1 MAEEKSLHRMPVAD
15 SGCSRWLSIAEIGLP
30 QSICF
35 AGRGGMATNLNE
47 QSEFIF
53 VSPFRRGA
61 LESPQGRDLFQA
73 CLWQHHRTFGAITS
87 AKPTLLLAQRA
98 TTKSK
103 TNKIIINNLILKTNR
118 MKKVFATLTVLAMLT
133 IGSVAVMAQEP
144 AVADSVASEQVTET
158 PAADAEEVGGIE
170 ALHKT
175 LKVKFIE
182 GGAGF
187 MAATLICLVFG
198 LALCIER
205 IIYLSLSKTN
215 TKALLAKVEEALKN
229 GGIEAALEVCRNTRG
244 PVASIFYQGLSR
256 YSEGIEVVEKTVS
269 SYGGVQLGLLEKNL
283 SWISLFI
290 SIAPS
295 LGFLGTIIGMI
306 QAFDKIQQVGDIS
319 ATVVAGGIKVALLT
333 TLLGLIIAIILQVFY
348 NYILS
353 LIEGLVNEMEDSSI
367 SLLDLVVEYDAA
379 QKK

>member
-1 MAEEKSLHRMPVAD
+1 
-15 SGCSRWLSIAEIGLP
+15 
-30 QSICF
+30 
-35 AGRGGMATNLNE
+35 
-47 QSEFIF
+47 
-53 VSPFRRGA
+53 
-61 LESPQGRDLFQA
+61 
-73 CLWQHHRTFGAITS
+73 
-87 AKPTLLLAQRA
+87 
-98 TTKSK
+98 
-103 TNKIIINNLILKTNR
+103 
-118 MKKVFATLTVLAMLT
+118 MKKVFATLTVAAALFLGTEFA
-133 IGSVAVMAQEP
+133 MAQQTE
-144 AVADSVASEQVTET
+144 AQTTDEQATEQMIQDEQVTVEE
-158 PAADAEEVGGIE
+158 PVAAEAEETGGLV

-175 LKVKFIE
+175 LKTKFIE

-187 MAATLICLVFG
+187 MAATLLCLVFG

-215 TKALLAKVEEALKN
+215 TKALLANVEAALKKGGIEEALK
-229 GGIEAALEVCRNTRG
+229 VCRETRG

-256 YSEGIEVVEKTVS
+256 YNEGVDVVEKTVA
-269 SYGGVQLGLLEKNL
+269 SYGGVQMGLLEKNL

-306 QAFDKIQQVGDIS
+306 AAFDKIQQVGDIS

-333 TLLGLIIAIILQVFY
+333 TLLGLIIAIVLQLFY

>member
-1 MAEEKSLHRMPVAD
+1 
-15 SGCSRWLSIAEIGLP
+15 
-30 QSICF
+30 
-35 AGRGGMATNLNE
+35 
-47 QSEFIF
+47 
-53 VSPFRRGA
+53 
-61 LESPQGRDLFQA
+61 
-73 CLWQHHRTFGAITS
+73 
-87 AKPTLLLAQRA
+87 
-98 TTKSK
+98 
-103 TNKIIINNLILKTNR
+103 

-133 IGSVAVMAQEP
+133 FGSVAVMAQEEAQAAP
-144 AVADSVASEQVTET
+144 EATEQVQEEAEAVEAPVAVEET
-158 PAADAEEVGGIE
+158 APVEEDGGLV

-175 LKVKFIE
+175 LKTKFIE

-187 MAATLICLVFG
+187 MAATLLCLVFG

-215 TKALLAKVEEALKN
+215 TKALLADIEEALKN
-229 GGIEAALEVCRNTRG
+229 GGIEAALDVCRNTRG

-256 YSEGIEVVEKTVS
+256 YNEGVDVVEKTVA

-306 QAFDKIQQVGDIS
+306 AAFDKIQQVGDIS

-333 TLLGLIIAIILQVFY
+333 TLLGLIIAIILQLFY

-353 LIEGLVNEMEDSSI
+353 VIEGLVNEMEDSSI
-367 SLLDLVVEYDAA
+367 SLLDIVVEYDKNN
-379 QKK
+379 KKK

>member
-1 MAEEKSLHRMPVAD
+1 MKK
-15 SGCSRWLSIAEIGLP
+15 
-30 QSICF
+30 
-35 AGRGGMATNLNE
+35 
-47 QSEFIF
+47 IF
-53 VSPFRRGA
+53 V
-61 LESPQGRDLFQA
+61 
-73 CLWQHHRTFGAITS
+73 
-87 AKPTLLLAQRA
+87 
-98 TTKSK
+98 
-103 TNKIIINNLILKTNR
+103 
-118 MKKVFATLTVLAMLT
+118 TLTVMAMLAF
-133 IGSVAVMAQEP
+133 GSVAAMAQEAEVAAEEAVEQVSENNDSA
-144 AVADSVASEQVTET
+144 AVAVEAEVVEPEQAPV
-158 PAADAEEVGGIE
+158 AEEDNAVV

-175 LKVKFIE
+175 LKTKFIE

-187 MAATLICLVFG
+187 MAATLLCLVFG

-215 TKALLAKVEEALKN
+215 TKALLVEIEDALTTK
-229 GGIEAALEVCRNTRG
+229 GLEAALEVCRNTRG

-256 YSEGIEVVEKTVS
+256 YDEGVDVVEKTVA

-333 TLLGLIIAIILQVFY
+333 TLLGLIIAIILQLFY

-353 LIEGLVNEMEDSSI
+353 VIEGLVNEMEDSSI
-367 SLLDLVVEYDAA
+367 SLLDIVVEYD
-379 QKK
+379 KKNK

>member
-1 MAEEKSLHRMPVAD
+1 
-15 SGCSRWLSIAEIGLP
+15 
-30 QSICF
+30 
-35 AGRGGMATNLNE
+35 
-47 QSEFIF
+47 
-53 VSPFRRGA
+53 
-61 LESPQGRDLFQA
+61 
-73 CLWQHHRTFGAITS
+73 
-87 AKPTLLLAQRA
+87 
-98 TTKSK
+98 
-103 TNKIIINNLILKTNR
+103 

-133 IGSVAVMAQEP
+133 IGSVAVMAQEAAEAAAPVAEETTETVVEEAP
-144 AVADSVASEQVTET
+144 AVV
-158 PAADAEEVGGIE
+158 EEVAQEAEGGIV

-175 LKVKFIE
+175 LKTKFIE

-187 MAATLICLVFG
+187 MAATLLCLVFG

-215 TKALLAKVEEALKN
+215 TKALLANVEAALKN

-256 YSEGIEVVEKTVS
+256 YHEGVDVVEKTVA

-348 NYILS
+348 NNILS
-353 LIEGLVNEMEDSSI
+353 LIEGLVNEMEDASI

>member
-1 MAEEKSLHRMPVAD
+1 
-15 SGCSRWLSIAEIGLP
+15 
-30 QSICF
+30 
-35 AGRGGMATNLNE
+35 
-47 QSEFIF
+47 
-53 VSPFRRGA
+53 
-61 LESPQGRDLFQA
+61 
-73 CLWQHHRTFGAITS
+73 
-87 AKPTLLLAQRA
+87 
-98 TTKSK
+98 
-103 TNKIIINNLILKTNR
+103 
-118 MKKVFATLTVLAMLT
+118 MKKVFATLTVLAMLAF
-133 IGSVAVMAQEP
+133 GSNVAFAQEEAAP
-144 AVADSVASEQVTET
+144 AQEAAVETVDEAVA
-158 PAADAEEVGGIE
+158 PAAEVSEEVAPAEEEEATGLV

-175 LKVKFIE
+175 LKTKFIE
-182 GGAGF
+182 VVAGF
-187 MAATLICLVFG
+187 IAATLLCLVFG

-215 TKALLAKVEEALKN
+215 TKVLLAKVEKALN
-229 GGIEAALEVCRNTRG
+229 EGGIEAALDVCRNTRG

-256 YSEGIEVVEKTVS
+256 YNEGVDVVEKTVA

-306 QAFDKIQQVGDIS
+306 AAFDKIQQVGDIS

-333 TLLGLIIAIILQVFY
+333 TLLGLIIAIVLQLFY

-367 SLLDLVVEYDAA
+367 SLLDLVVEFD
-379 QKK
+379 KKQAK

>member
-1 MAEEKSLHRMPVAD
+1 
-15 SGCSRWLSIAEIGLP
+15 
-30 QSICF
+30 
-35 AGRGGMATNLNE
+35 
-47 QSEFIF
+47 
-53 VSPFRRGA
+53 
-61 LESPQGRDLFQA
+61 
-73 CLWQHHRTFGAITS
+73 
-87 AKPTLLLAQRA
+87 
-98 TTKSK
+98 
-103 TNKIIINNLILKTNR
+103 

-133 IGSVAVMAQEP
+133 FGSAAVMAQN
-144 AVADSVASEQVTET
+144 D
-158 PAADAEEVGGIE
+158 AAAPAEEAAIE
-170 ALHKT
+170 NVDENAAPAEANVEEKAEAEQEESGVVALHKT
-175 LKVKFIE
+175 LKTKFIE

-187 MAATLICLVFG
+187 MALTLITLIFG

-215 TKALLAKVEEALKN
+215 TKALLADIEAALKK

-244 PVASIFYQGLSR
+244 PVAAIFYQGLSR
-256 YSEGIEVVEKTVS
+256 YDEGIEVVEKTVS

-306 QAFDKIQQVGDIS
+306 EAFDKIQQVGDIS

-333 TLLGLIIAIILQVFY
+333 TLLGLIIAIVLQLFY

-367 SLLDLVVEYDAA
+367 SLLDIVVEYDAA
-379 QKK
+379 QKKK

>member
-1 MAEEKSLHRMPVAD
+1 
-15 SGCSRWLSIAEIGLP
+15 
-30 QSICF
+30 
-35 AGRGGMATNLNE
+35 
-47 QSEFIF
+47 
-53 VSPFRRGA
+53 
-61 LESPQGRDLFQA
+61 
-73 CLWQHHRTFGAITS
+73 
-87 AKPTLLLAQRA
+87 
-98 TTKSK
+98 
-103 TNKIIINNLILKTNR
+103 

-133 IGSVAVMAQEP
+133 FGSVAVMAQEEAQAAP
-144 AVADSVASEQVTET
+144 EATEQVQEEAEAVEAPVAVEET
-158 PAADAEEVGGIE
+158 APAEEDGGLV

-175 LKVKFIE
+175 LKTKFIE

-187 MAATLICLVFG
+187 MAATLLCLVFG

-215 TKALLAKVEEALKN
+215 TKALLADIEEALKN

-256 YSEGIEVVEKTVS
+256 YNEGVDVVEKTVA

-306 QAFDKIQQVGDIS
+306 AAFDKIQQVGDIS

-333 TLLGLIIAIILQVFY
+333 TLLGLIIAIILQLFY

-353 LIEGLVNEMEDSSI
+353 VIEGLVNEMEDSSI
-367 SLLDLVVEYDAA
+367 SLLDIVVEYDKSN
-379 QKK
+379 KKK

>member
-1 MAEEKSLHRMPVAD
+1 
-15 SGCSRWLSIAEIGLP
+15 
-30 QSICF
+30 
-35 AGRGGMATNLNE
+35 
-47 QSEFIF
+47 
-53 VSPFRRGA
+53 
-61 LESPQGRDLFQA
+61 
-73 CLWQHHRTFGAITS
+73 
-87 AKPTLLLAQRA
+87 
-98 TTKSK
+98 
-103 TNKIIINNLILKTNR
+103 
-118 MKKVFATLTVLAMLT
+118 MKKLFATLTVFAMLS
-133 IGSVAVMAQEP
+133 IGSVAVMAQET
-144 AVADSVASEQVTET
+144 AADQAAATVEQVVEE
-158 PAADAEEVGGIE
+158 PAADVQEAPAQEATGMV

-175 LKVKFIE
+175 LKTKFIE

-187 MAATLICLVFG
+187 MAATLLCLVFG

-205 IIYLSLSKTN
+205 IIYLSLAKTN
-215 TKALLAKVEEALKN
+215 TKKLLEDIEKALAE
-229 GGIEAALEVCRNTRG
+229 GGIEKALEVCRNTRG

-256 YSEGIEVVEKTVS
+256 YDEGVEVVEKTVS

-283 SWISLFI
+283 SWITLFI

-333 TLLGLIIAIILQVFY
+333 TLLGLIIAIVLQIFY

-367 SLLDLVVEYDAA
+367 SLMDIVVKYAA
-379 QKK
+379 QEKK

>member
-1 MAEEKSLHRMPVAD
+1 
-15 SGCSRWLSIAEIGLP
+15 
-30 QSICF
+30 
-35 AGRGGMATNLNE
+35 
-47 QSEFIF
+47 
-53 VSPFRRGA
+53 
-61 LESPQGRDLFQA
+61 
-73 CLWQHHRTFGAITS
+73 
-87 AKPTLLLAQRA
+87 
-98 TTKSK
+98 
-103 TNKIIINNLILKTNR
+103 
-118 MKKVFATLTVLAMLT
+118 MKKVFATLTVLAMLAF
-133 IGSVAVMAQEP
+133 GSNVAFAQEEAAP
-144 AVADSVASEQVTET
+144 AQEAAVETVDEAVA
-158 PAADAEEVGGIE
+158 PAAEVSEEVAPAEEEATGLV

-175 LKVKFIE
+175 LKTKFIE

-187 MAATLICLVFG
+187 MAATLLCLVFG

-215 TKALLAKVEEALKN
+215 TKVLLAKVEKALN
-229 GGIEAALEVCRNTRG
+229 EGGIEAALDVCRNTRG

-256 YSEGIEVVEKTVS
+256 YNEGVDVVEKTVA

-290 SIAPS
+290 SVAPS

-306 QAFDKIQQVGDIS
+306 AAFDKIQQVGDIS

-333 TLLGLIIAIILQVFY
+333 TLLGLIIAIVLQLFY

-367 SLLDLVVEYDAA
+367 SLLDLVVEFD
-379 QKK
+379 KKQAK

>member
-1 MAEEKSLHRMPVAD
+1 
-15 SGCSRWLSIAEIGLP
+15 
-30 QSICF
+30 
-35 AGRGGMATNLNE
+35 
-47 QSEFIF
+47 
-53 VSPFRRGA
+53 
-61 LESPQGRDLFQA
+61 
-73 CLWQHHRTFGAITS
+73 
-87 AKPTLLLAQRA
+87 
-98 TTKSK
+98 
-103 TNKIIINNLILKTNR
+103 
-118 MKKVFATLTVLAMLT
+118 MKKVFATMMVLAMLSV
-133 IGSVAVMAQEP
+133 GSVAVMAQDEAAAAP
-144 AVADSVASEQVTET
+144 EATEQVAETVADEAV
-158 PAADAEEVGGIE
+158 AEEVAEPAETVAEEVTAEEGGLK

-175 LKVKFIE
+175 LKTKFIE

-215 TKALLAKVEEALKN
+215 TKELLKNVEAALKK
-229 GGIEAALEVCRNTRG
+229 GGINAALEVCRNTRG

-256 YSEGIEVVEKTVS
+256 YEEGVEVVEKTVA
-269 SYGGVQLGLLEKNL
+269 SYGGVQLGLLEKKL

>member
-1 MAEEKSLHRMPVAD
+1 
-15 SGCSRWLSIAEIGLP
+15 
-30 QSICF
+30 
-35 AGRGGMATNLNE
+35 
-47 QSEFIF
+47 
-53 VSPFRRGA
+53 
-61 LESPQGRDLFQA
+61 
-73 CLWQHHRTFGAITS
+73 
-87 AKPTLLLAQRA
+87 
-98 TTKSK
+98 
-103 TNKIIINNLILKTNR
+103 

-133 IGSVAVMAQEP
+133 FGSSAVMAQNDAAAP
-144 AVADSVASEQVTET
+144 AEEAAIENVDENAA
-158 PAADAEEVGGIE
+158 PAAEAEAEEAPEEEATGIV

-175 LKVKFIE
+175 LKTKFIE

-187 MAATLICLVFG
+187 MALTLITLVFG

-215 TKALLAKVEEALKN
+215 TKKLLADIEAALN
-229 GGIEAALEVCRNTRG
+229 QGGIEAALEVCRNTRG

-256 YSEGIEVVEKTVS
+256 YDEGIDVVEKTVS

-283 SWISLFI
+283 SWITLFI
-290 SIAPS
+290 AIAPS

-306 QAFDKIQQVGDIS
+306 EAFDKIQQVGDIS

-333 TLLGLIIAIILQVFY
+333 TLLGLIIAVVLQLFY

-367 SLLDLVVEYDAA
+367 SLLDLVVAYDAA

>member
-1 MAEEKSLHRMPVAD
+1 
-15 SGCSRWLSIAEIGLP
+15 
-30 QSICF
+30 
-35 AGRGGMATNLNE
+35 
-47 QSEFIF
+47 
-53 VSPFRRGA
+53 
-61 LESPQGRDLFQA
+61 
-73 CLWQHHRTFGAITS
+73 
-87 AKPTLLLAQRA
+87 
-98 TTKSK
+98 
-103 TNKIIINNLILKTNR
+103 
-118 MKKVFATLTVLAMLT
+118 MKKVFVTLTVLAMLT
-133 IGSVAVMAQEP
+133 FGSSAMMAQTEAQAAP
-144 AVADSVASEQVTET
+144 EATEQVAEEAAVEAVEAEAVVEEVVAET
-158 PAADAEEVGGIE
+158 PVEEATGMK

-175 LKVKFIE
+175 LKTKFIE

-187 MAATLICLVFG
+187 MAATLLCLVFG

-215 TKALLAKVEEALKN
+215 TKALLANIEDALKS
-229 GGIEAALEVCRNTRG
+229 GGIDKALDVCRNTRG

-256 YSEGIEVVEKTVS
+256 YDEGIDVVEKTVA

-306 QAFDKIQQVGDIS
+306 AAFDKIQQVGDIS

-333 TLLGLIIAIILQVFY
+333 TLLGLIIAIILQLFY

-353 LIEGLVNEMEDSSI
+353 VIEGLVNEMEDSSI

>member
-1 MAEEKSLHRMPVAD
+1 MKNV
-15 SGCSRWLSIAEIGLP
+15 
-30 QSICF
+30 
-35 AGRGGMATNLNE
+35 
-47 QSEFIF
+47 F
-53 VSPFRRGA
+53 V
-61 LESPQGRDLFQA
+61 
-73 CLWQHHRTFGAITS
+73 
-87 AKPTLLLAQRA
+87 
-98 TTKSK
+98 
-103 TNKIIINNLILKTNR
+103 
-118 MKKVFATLTVLAMLT
+118 TLTVMAMLMF
-133 IGSVAVMAQEP
+133 SSNAVMAQE
-144 AVADSVASEQVTET
+144 AQAATEDNQTTEQVAQE
-158 PAADAEEVGGIE
+158 AAAPVVEAQEVAPAEEEGGMV

-175 LKVKFIE
+175 LKTKFIE

-187 MAATLICLVFG
+187 MAATLLCLVFG

-215 TKALLAKVEEALKN
+215 TKALLENVEKALKN
-229 GGIEAALEVCRNTRG
+229 GGIEAALDVCRNTRG

-256 YSEGIEVVEKTVS
+256 YNEGVDVVEKTVA
-269 SYGGVQLGLLEKNL
+269 SYGGVQMGLLEKNL

-306 QAFDKIQQVGDIS
+306 AAFDKIQQVGDIS

-333 TLLGLIIAIILQVFY
+333 TLLGLIIAIILQIFY

>member
-1 MAEEKSLHRMPVAD
+1 
-15 SGCSRWLSIAEIGLP
+15 
-30 QSICF
+30 
-35 AGRGGMATNLNE
+35 
-47 QSEFIF
+47 
-53 VSPFRRGA
+53 
-61 LESPQGRDLFQA
+61 
-73 CLWQHHRTFGAITS
+73 
-87 AKPTLLLAQRA
+87 
-98 TTKSK
+98 
-103 TNKIIINNLILKTNR
+103 
-118 MKKVFATLTVLAMLT
+118 MKKVFATLTVLAMFAFN
-133 IGSVAVMAQEP
+133 GVAAMAQEATDAAP
-144 AVADSVASEQVTET
+144 AAEEQVTEA
-158 PAADAEEVGGIE
+158 PAVAETVAVEEAPAVQEAEEGGLV

-175 LKVKFIE
+175 LKTKFIE

-187 MAATLICLVFG
+187 MAATLLCLVFG

-215 TKALLAKVEEALKN
+215 TKALLEKIEKALN
-229 GGIEAALEVCRNTRG
+229 EGGIEKALEVCRNTRG

-256 YSEGIEVVEKTVS
+256 YDEGVDVVEKTVA

-333 TLLGLIIAIILQVFY
+333 TLLGLVIAIILQLFY

-353 LIEGLVNEMEDSSI
+353 LVEGLVNEMEDSSI
-367 SLLDLVVEYDAA
+367 SLLDLVVDYDAKH
-379 QKK
+379 KK

>member
-1 MAEEKSLHRMPVAD
+1 
-15 SGCSRWLSIAEIGLP
+15 
-30 QSICF
+30 
-35 AGRGGMATNLNE
+35 
-47 QSEFIF
+47 
-53 VSPFRRGA
+53 
-61 LESPQGRDLFQA
+61 
-73 CLWQHHRTFGAITS
+73 
-87 AKPTLLLAQRA
+87 
-98 TTKSK
+98 
-103 TNKIIINNLILKTNR
+103 

-133 IGSVAVMAQEP
+133 FGSAAVMAQ
-144 AVADSVASEQVTET
+144 D
-158 PAADAEEVGGIE
+158 AAAPAEEAAVENVDEEAAVEAVEEVAELPAEEEAGGLV

-175 LKVKFIE
+175 LKTKFIE

-187 MAATLICLVFG
+187 MALTLVTLVFG

-215 TKALLAKVEEALKN
+215 TKELLAN
-229 GGIEAALEVCRNTRG
+229 IEAALKEGGIEKALDVCRNTRG

-256 YSEGIEVVEKTVS
+256 YDEGIDVVEKTVA

-306 QAFDKIQQVGDIS
+306 AAFDKIQQVGDIS

-333 TLLGLIIAIILQVFY
+333 TLLGLIIAIVLQLFY

-367 SLLDLVVEYDAA
+367 SLLDIVVEFDAA
-379 QKK
+379 QKKKK

>member
-1 MAEEKSLHRMPVAD
+1 
-15 SGCSRWLSIAEIGLP
+15 
-30 QSICF
+30 
-35 AGRGGMATNLNE
+35 
-47 QSEFIF
+47 
-53 VSPFRRGA
+53 
-61 LESPQGRDLFQA
+61 
-73 CLWQHHRTFGAITS
+73 
-87 AKPTLLLAQRA
+87 
-98 TTKSK
+98 
-103 TNKIIINNLILKTNR
+103 
-118 MKKVFATLTVLAMLT
+118 MKKVFATLTVLAMLAFC
-133 IGSVAVMAQEP
+133 SNVALAQEEAAP
-144 AVADSVASEQVTET
+144 AQEAAVETVDEAVA
-158 PAADAEEVGGIE
+158 PAAEVVEEAAPAEEEATGLE

-175 LKVKFIE
+175 LKTKFIE

-187 MAATLICLVFG
+187 MAATLLCLVFG

-215 TKALLAKVEEALKN
+215 TKVLLAKVEKALN
-229 GGIEAALEVCRNTRG
+229 EGGIEAALDVCRNTRG

-256 YSEGIEVVEKTVS
+256 YNEGVDVVEKTVA

-306 QAFDKIQQVGDIS
+306 AAFDKIQQVGDIS

-333 TLLGLIIAIILQVFY
+333 TLLGLIIAIVLQLFY

-367 SLLDLVVEYDAA
+367 SLLDLVVEYD
-379 QKK
+379 KKQAK

>member
-1 MAEEKSLHRMPVAD
+1 
-15 SGCSRWLSIAEIGLP
+15 
-30 QSICF
+30 
-35 AGRGGMATNLNE
+35 
-47 QSEFIF
+47 
-53 VSPFRRGA
+53 
-61 LESPQGRDLFQA
+61 
-73 CLWQHHRTFGAITS
+73 
-87 AKPTLLLAQRA
+87 
-98 TTKSK
+98 
-103 TNKIIINNLILKTNR
+103 

-133 IGSVAVMAQEP
+133 FGSAVMMAQDEAAAP
-144 AVADSVASEQVTET
+144 AEEAAVEQVDEAA
-158 PAADAEEVGGIE
+158 PAAEEVAEAPAEEAGGLV

-175 LKVKFIE
+175 LKTKFIE

-187 MAATLICLVFG
+187 MALTLVTLVFG

-215 TKALLAKVEEALKN
+215 TKQLLADVEAALKE
-229 GGIEAALEVCRNTRG
+229 GGIEKALEVCRNTRG

-256 YSEGIEVVEKTVS
+256 YDEGIDVVEKTVA

-283 SWISLFI
+283 SWITLFI
-290 SIAPS
+290 AIAPS

-306 QAFDKIQQVGDIS
+306 EAFDKIQQVGDIS

-333 TLLGLIIAIILQVFY
+333 TLLGLIIAVVLQLFY

-367 SLLDLVVEYDAA
+367 SLLDLVVAYDAA

>member
-1 MAEEKSLHRMPVAD
+1 
-15 SGCSRWLSIAEIGLP
+15 
-30 QSICF
+30 
-35 AGRGGMATNLNE
+35 
-47 QSEFIF
+47 
-53 VSPFRRGA
+53 
-61 LESPQGRDLFQA
+61 
-73 CLWQHHRTFGAITS
+73 
-87 AKPTLLLAQRA
+87 
-98 TTKSK
+98 
-103 TNKIIINNLILKTNR
+103 
-118 MKKVFATLTVLAMLT
+118 MKKVFATVMVLAMLGL
-133 IGSVAVMAQEP
+133 GSVAVMAQESEAQAP
-144 AVADSVASEQVTET
+144 ATEQVVDEAA
-158 PAADAEEVGGIE
+158 PAAEAVEAPAEEGGVV

-175 LKVKFIE
+175 LKTKFIE

-187 MAATLICLVFG
+187 MAATLLCLVFG

-215 TKALLAKVEEALKN
+215 TKALLANIEAALKK
-229 GGIEAALEVCRNTRG
+229 GGIEEALEVCRNTRG

-256 YSEGIEVVEKTVS
+256 YDEGIEVVEKTVS

-283 SWISLFI
+283 SWITLFI
-290 SIAPS
+290 AIAPS

-306 QAFDKIQQVGDIS
+306 AAFDKIQQVGDIS

-353 LIEGLVNEMEDSSI
+353 VIEGLVNEMEDSSI
-367 SLLDLVVEYDAA
+367 SLLDIVVKYDEK

>member
-1 MAEEKSLHRMPVAD
+1 MKKLFATFTVIAMLAFGGVAIAQEAPAAPEAAAEEQVVDQPEAAPVV
-15 SGCSRWLSIAEIGLP
+15 E
-30 QSICF
+30 
-35 AGRGGMATNLNE
+35 E
-47 QSEFIF
+47 
-53 VSPFRRGA
+53 
-61 LESPQGRDLFQA
+61 
-73 CLWQHHRTFGAITS
+73 
-87 AKPTLLLAQRA
+87 
-98 TTKSK
+98 
-103 TNKIIINNLILKTNR
+103 
-118 MKKVFATLTVLAMLT
+118 
-133 IGSVAVMAQEP
+133 VAAP
-144 AVADSVASEQVTET
+144 
-158 PAADAEEVGGIE
+158 AEEATGLV

-175 LKVKFIE
+175 LKTKFIE

-187 MAATLICLVFG
+187 MALTLVTLVFG

-205 IIYLSLSKTN
+205 IMYLSLSKTN
-215 TKALLAKVEEALKN
+215 TKVLLAKIEEALNTK
-229 GGIEAALEVCRNTRG
+229 GIDAALEVCRETRG

-256 YSEGIEVVEKTVS
+256 YGEGIDVVEKTVA

-290 SIAPS
+290 AIAPS

-306 QAFDKIQQVGDIS
+306 EAFDKIQQVGDIS

-333 TLLGLIIAIILQVFY
+333 TLLGLIIAVILQLFY

-367 SLLDLVVEYDAA
+367 SLLDIVVAYDKA

>member
-1 MAEEKSLHRMPVAD
+1 
-15 SGCSRWLSIAEIGLP
+15 
-30 QSICF
+30 
-35 AGRGGMATNLNE
+35 
-47 QSEFIF
+47 
-53 VSPFRRGA
+53 
-61 LESPQGRDLFQA
+61 
-73 CLWQHHRTFGAITS
+73 
-87 AKPTLLLAQRA
+87 
-98 TTKSK
+98 
-103 TNKIIINNLILKTNR
+103 
-118 MKKVFATLTVLAMLT
+118 MKKVFATLTVLAMFSF
-133 IGSVAVMAQEP
+133 GSVAVMAQ
-144 AVADSVASEQVTET
+144 D
-158 PAADAEEVGGIE
+158 AAEAAPVAEEVTVDSAAVEAPVVEAEEVVEEAEGGIV

-175 LKVKFIE
+175 LKTKFIE

-187 MAATLICLVFG
+187 MAATLLCLVFG

-215 TKALLAKVEEALKN
+215 TKALLAEVEKALKN

-256 YSEGIEVVEKTVS
+256 YSEGVDVVEKTVA